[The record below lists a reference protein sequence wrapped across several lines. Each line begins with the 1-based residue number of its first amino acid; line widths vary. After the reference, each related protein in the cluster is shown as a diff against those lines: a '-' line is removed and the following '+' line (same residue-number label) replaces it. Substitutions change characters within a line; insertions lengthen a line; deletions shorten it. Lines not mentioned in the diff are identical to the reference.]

1 MNYWKTSRRI
11 TRTDLEKIL
20 NDKGIKTVVVVGT
33 AAQGAVLNT
42 ASQAAFRGL
51 RVIVP
56 LDGMS
61 AENTIMSSTPPPIYQ
76 PLLASA
82 NR

>member
-1 MNYWKTSRRI
+1 
-11 TRTDLEKIL
+11 LEKIL
-20 NDKGIKTVVVVGT
+20 NDKGIKTVVVAGT

-42 ASQAAFRGL
+42 ASQATLRGL

-56 LDGMS
+56 VDGMS
-61 AENTIMSSTPPPIYQ
+61 AKNTITSSTPPPIYQ

>member
-1 MNYWKTSRRI
+1 
-11 TRTDLEKIL
+11 LEKIL
-20 NDKGIKTVVVVGT
+20 NDKGIKTVVVAGT

-42 ASQAAFRGL
+42 ASQAASRGL

-61 AENTIMSSTPPPIYQ
+61 AENTITSSTPPPIYQ
-76 PLLASA
+76 PLLALA

>member
-20 NDKGIKTVVVVGT
+20 NDKGIKTVVVAGT
-33 AAQGAVLNT
+33 AAQGAVPNT
-42 ASQAAFRGL
+42 ASQAAFRGR

-56 LDGMS
+56 VDGMS
-61 AENTIMSSTPPPIYQ
+61 AENTIMISTPPPIYQ

>member
-1 MNYWKTSRRI
+1 
-11 TRTDLEKIL
+11 LEKIL
-20 NDKGIKTVVVVGT
+20 NDKGIKTVVVAGT

-42 ASQAAFRGL
+42 ASQAALRGL

-56 LDGMS
+56 VDGMS
-61 AENTIMSSTPPPIYQ
+61 AENTITSSTPPPIYQ